1 MATQSVLSSVNIK
14 GRNQVKAL
22 VNALEKA
29 EASRGKKVEMSRS
42 VFEVKGEDKVKDF
55 LTKLG

>member
-1 MATQSVLSSVNIK
+1 MATQSVLKSVNIK
-14 GRNQVKAL
+14 GRSQVRMF

-42 VFEVKGEDKVKDF
+42 VYEVKDEDKLKDF
-55 LTKLG
+55 LTKLD

>member
-1 MATQSVLSSVNIK
+1 MATQSVLSSVDIK
-14 GRNQVKAL
+14 GQRQVRSL

-42 VFEVKGEDKVKDF
+42 VFEVKGEEKIKDF
-55 LTKLG
+55 LAKLG

>member
-1 MATQSVLSSVNIK
+1 MATQSVLRNVNIK
-14 GRNQVKAL
+14 GRTEVRNF